1 MNRKTENIARYLI
14 YNLNIKNEKRV
25 YLIHSFFIVVIFI
38 VNDIF
43 IFMKYKNILTEDLLK
58 RMFIDEKKS
67 STEIAKELGLKKS
80 TIENYLFY
88 FKINRKSDTR
98 RLNITKEMIE
108 KELIVNGLTK
118 EETCKKLGIVRQTL
132 NKYIEFYGMEL
143 PVKDSKDKEIIELVK
158 HLYVDEIK
166 TTREIT
172 EILGWRNCGKVN
184 RILRNNG
191 VEIRPKG
198 NIKGKEYH
206 LVSPFKQEVENV
218 DRMIELFNECMPV
231 SEIARELNV
240 GNKAVYRKIKE
251 LGLIRPKSM
260 MSRPQYDGSIDST
273 IIEMYNNG
281 ASPQKIAD
289 ELGLSRGSIRN
300 HLKHCNVDVRG
311 ISKGIFNYHK
321 KEFPKELEDF
331 ETLYDM
337 YITQRLSKK
346 EIGRLLNVAPHVV
359 DRCLK
364 SFDISVRGNSEAR
377 IGLFGGPNHPNWKG
391 GRSGL
396 YARLRE
402 YFRITQIGDVVKRDG
417 KKCQMCGSTHKLH
430 VHHIR
435 PFKDIFEEILSEHKD
450 LDVVENQEELF
461 EIMKNDERLNDLDNL
476 ITYCKECH
484 LFKVHGYKKKEQ
496 P

>member
-1 MNRKTENIARYLI
+1 MKKEC
-14 YNLNIKNEKRV
+14 IK
-25 YLIHSFFIVVIFI
+25 YTLFFIVVIFI

-88 FKINRKSDTR
+88 FKINRKSDPR

-198 NIKGKEYH
+198 NIDGKEYH
-206 LVSPFKQEVENV
+206 LTSPFKQDVGDV
-218 DRMIELFNECMPV
+218 DEMIRLFNECVPV
-231 SEIARELNV
+231 REMSKKLGVYTN
-240 GNKAVYRKIKE
+240 AIYRKINE
-251 LGLIRPKSM
+251 LGLVRPKSM
-260 MSRPQYDGSIDST
+260 KSRDQYDDSKDEE
-273 IIEMYNNG
+273 IIKMYNDGMTPN
-281 ASPQKIAD
+281 QIAK
-289 ELGLSRGSIRN
+289 EVGISRSSVKN
-300 HLKHCNVDVRG
+300 HLKHCGVELRD
-311 ISKGIFNYHK
+311 ISKGLFAYNK
-321 KEFPKELEDF
+321 KEFPKELENY

-337 YITQRLSKK
+337 YVVQRLSKK
-346 EIGRLLNVAPHVV
+346 NIAETLNVATHVI

-364 SFDISVRGNSEAR
+364 NLNVHVRGNSEAR

-396 YARLRE
+396 YVRLRE

-450 LDVVENQEELF
+450 LDVVENQEELY
-461 EIMKNDERLNDLDNL
+461 EIMRNDKRFNDLDNL